1 LIFTKKEAA
10 LMQIFLGFF
19 DFYKKRSVSDANF
32 FGIFRV
38 LRVFWG
44 QFWVKNG
51 IFCPFLLYFLG
62 KILKKV
68 GFIKSF

>member
-1 LIFTKKEAA
+1 
-10 LMQIFLGFF
+10 MQIFLRFF

-38 LRVFWG
+38 LRVFWD
-44 QFWVKNG
+44 QFWAKNG
-51 IFCPFLLYFLG
+51 IFCPFLLYLLG

-68 GFIKSF
+68 GFIKGF